1 MCLQGFR
8 KLPTKTA
15 SLKYGEANLST
26 APIKP
31 HNKVTIS
38 TASGWLKGVLQ
49 LSDINIDIFNA
60 HSATSASTSKAFLK
74 GASIKEI
81 MKTACWSN
89 ESTFQTF
96 YKRKVVE
103 SNSFQSN
110 VIEVVEIMTFS
121 HNKSVRTHIR
131 SGRDFMKWNWGLCN
145 GAQRR
150 QCNLGFINKIE
161 PNDLIYPLT
170 PPLDLFVFALGGR
183 KQIHGDGRGRSRG
196 RGH

>member
-15 SLKYGEANLST
+15 SLRDGEANLLT

-31 HNKVTIS
+31 HMKVTVS
-38 TASGWLKGVLQ
+38 TVSRWLKGVLQ
-49 LSDINIDIFNA
+49 LSDINIDIFKA
-60 HSATSASTSKAFLK
+60 HSTSSASTSKAFLK

-81 MKTACWSN
+81 IKTACWSN

-96 YKRKVVE
+96 YNRKVVQA
-103 SNSFQSN
+103 NSFQST

-131 SGRDFMKWNWGLCN
+131 SGRDFMK
-145 GAQRR
+145 
-150 QCNLGFINKIE
+150 
-161 PNDLIYPLT
+161 
-170 PPLDLFVFALGGR
+170 
-183 KQIHGDGRGRSRG
+183 
-196 RGH
+196 